1 MCRSLW
7 VWQWVLATIV
17 VVYTGSLSISGCSL
31 LCTVCVQVSCGR
43 GSGSDVVGG
52 DGGEGDER
60 KGVQDSTS
68 L

>member
-1 MCRSLW
+1 MGVAVGLGHHSCSIHW
-7 VWQWVLATIV
+7 EVLAFRVI
-17 VVYTGSLSISGCSL
+17 LPC
-31 LCTVCVQVSCGR
+31 VCVQVSCGR

-52 DGGEGDER
+52 DGGKGDER